1 MKHSMSAGDAAM
13 QSHCLKCTLI
23 SSTAK
28 KQTKNT
34 QLTNEGWD
42 ELKLDDVAGFTKSIA
57 LTQITDTRNTQGGG
71 LVSI

>member
-1 MKHSMSAGDAAM
+1 MKHSLSAGDAVV
-13 QSHCLKCTLI
+13 QSHGLECTLI

-42 ELKLDDVAGFTKSIA
+42 ESKA
-57 LTQITDTRNTQGGG
+57 
-71 LVSI
+71 